1 MIALGDADVGIGQV
15 IPEPLDIIQA
25 FIGIYSRSRLSLV
38 HLDRLELIPG
48 GVLRREIGS
57 SRICGKAEDPARASE
72 DVKLHFATSLVCAQ
86 DMGIRGWTRHVQRLN
101 SN

>member
-72 DVKLHFATSLVCAQ
+72 DVKLHLQPLYFALRIWEFAAGHDTFS
-86 DMGIRGWTRHVQRLN
+86 G
-101 SN
+101 